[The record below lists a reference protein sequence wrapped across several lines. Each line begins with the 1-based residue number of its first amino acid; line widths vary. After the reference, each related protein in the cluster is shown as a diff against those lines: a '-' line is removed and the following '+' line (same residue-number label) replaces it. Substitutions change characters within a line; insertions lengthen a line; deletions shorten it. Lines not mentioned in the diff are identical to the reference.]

1 MSLNEV
7 SPDTRVKKN
16 QDTHAR
22 QATQVSSDKSSV
34 WNFYV
39 RSSDVISLGNQWW
52 YHQMSCKC
60 PLFLRLLKISHTSK
74 LMKEFSILKW
84 LTLPQFMF
92 LKLFL
97 VVPGLTYASFMT
109 ILRGFSGTGLPF
121 VAVLSVQG

>member
-22 QATQVSSDKSSV
+22 QVTQVSSDKSSV

-52 YHQMSCKC
+52 YHQMSYKC

-97 VVPGLTYASFMT
+97 VVPELTYASFMT
-109 ILRGFSGTGLPF
+109 ILR
-121 VAVLSVQG
+121 VLAEPVCHL

>member
-1 MSLNEV
+1 M
-7 SPDTRVKKN
+7 TRHQYGISAFVP
-16 QDTHAR
+16 QTSFR
-22 QATQVSSDKSSV
+22 WETSGG
-34 WNFYV
+34 
-39 RSSDVISLGNQWW
+39 VI
-52 YHQMSCKC
+52 KC

-74 LMKEFSILKW
+74 LMKEFSILKR

>member
-1 MSLNEV
+1 MEFLRSFLRRHLAGKPVVV
-7 SPDTRVKKN
+7 SPN
-16 QDTHAR
+16 AR
-22 QATQVSSDKSSV
+22 FS
-34 WNFYV
+34 
-39 RSSDVISLGNQWW
+39 
-52 YHQMSCKC
+52 
-60 PLFLRLLKISHTSK
+60 RLLKISHTSK
-74 LMKEFSILKW
+74 LMNEFSILKR